1 MALTI
6 DSFKNEFKGGVRA
19 NLFSC
24 SISSDWLEAHGQA
37 PVQFFVKG
45 TSIPASTVGNIDVPY
60 QGRQLKV
67 PGDRTYA
74 DWTAT
79 LFNDPGMIIHGKFI
93 NWMSAIQHHARNYQA
108 TYDIYGTGTV
118 TQFHRDGNPLASF
131 EIDMYPTE
139 LAAIDVA
146 WDSNDAVEE
155 YAVTFAVN
163 HWEPIAGAGS
173 GSSSG
178 SGPFR
183 GSANVSIDESGKI
196 KGSVGG
202 SYKLGG

>member
-6 DSFKNEFKGGVRA
+6 SSFKDQFQGGVRA

-118 TQFHRDGNPLASF
+118 TQFKRNGDPLATF
-131 EIDMYPTE
+131 TIDMYPTE

-163 HWEPIAGAGS
+163 HWESKAAGVTSTDGRNS
-173 GSSSG
+173 GFSG
-178 SGPFR
+178 TLGAS
-183 GSANVSIDESGKI
+183 VDEKGKV
-196 KGSVGG
+196 KTTATG
-202 SYKLGG
+202 SYKSG

>member
-6 DSFKNEFKGGVRA
+6 SSFKDQFQGGVRA

-60 QGRQLKV
+60 RGRQLKV

-93 NWMSAIQHHARNYQA
+93 NWMNAIQHHARNYQE
-108 TYDIYGTGTV
+108 TYNIYGTGTV
-118 TQFHRDGNPLASF
+118 TQFKRNGDPLATF
-131 EIDMYPTE
+131 TIDMYPTE

-163 HWEPIAGAGS
+163 WWMPGVGGITATS
-173 GSSSG
+173 GDKDTFKWKIG
-178 SGPFR
+178 G
-183 GSANVSIDESGKI
+183 SIDSEGNKSATVQASKTFA
-196 KGSVGG
+196 
-202 SYKLGG
+202 

>member
-6 DSFKNEFKGGVRA
+6 SSFKDQFQGGVRA

-60 QGRQLKV
+60 RGRQLKV

-79 LFNDPGMIIHGKFI
+79 IFNDENMTIHAKFEEWMQQIQNHGMNVQKLP
-93 NWMSAIQHHARNYQA
+93 AEKV
-108 TYDIYGTGTV
+108 YGTGSV
-118 TQFHRDGNPLASF
+118 VQLNRKGKPLMTYT
-131 EIDMYPTE
+131 INMYPTE
-139 LAAIDVA
+139 VAAIDLA

-155 YAVTFAVN
+155 YSVTFAVN
-163 HWEPIAGAGS
+163 HWIAGPGTVSTAS
-173 GSSSG
+173 GNDPKWG
-178 SGPFR
+178 VEV
-183 GSANVSIDESGKI
+183 SADSTGNIGADIWASMKI
-196 KGSVGG
+196 
-202 SYKLGG
+202 